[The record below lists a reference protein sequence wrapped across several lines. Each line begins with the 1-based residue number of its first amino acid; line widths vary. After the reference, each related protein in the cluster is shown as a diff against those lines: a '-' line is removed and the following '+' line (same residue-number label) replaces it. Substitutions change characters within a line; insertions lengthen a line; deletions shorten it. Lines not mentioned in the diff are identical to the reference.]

1 MSTGRSLAVPWSSPH
16 AEGRYR
22 CRFARAFGTTRSR
35 PLPVGVSPAAGASE
49 WTYGRHAQLLAGAA
63 NPPELD
69 PTESYSWSATGK
81 CEAEVRTPCMTRRRQ
96 RNETTPATNTSARAS
111 LMTLQ
116 TRTSVTLQAAALGRR
131 SSAELLAGAAAPW
144 TTGGATVS
152 SLEQRSSQRSV
163 VSASPGTEAQR
174 ARCRRPQRSARRA
187 RCLYFTQQVSLV
199 VGRRFQRTPRWATTK
214 IYDTTRQ
221 LTAG

>member
-1 MSTGRSLAVPWSSPH
+1 MCIRDSAWTSPH

-35 PLPVGVSPAAGASE
+35 PLPVGVWPAAGASE

-81 CEAEVRTPCMTRRRQ
+81 CEAEVRTPCMTRRR
-96 RNETTPATNTSARAS
+96 
-111 LMTLQ
+111 
-116 TRTSVTLQAAALGRR
+116 RR
-131 SSAELLAGAAAPW
+131 SAELLAGAAAPW

>member
-1 MSTGRSLAVPWSSPH
+1 M
-16 AEGRYR
+16 
-22 CRFARAFGTTRSR
+22 
-35 PLPVGVSPAAGASE
+35 GVSPAAGASE

-116 TRTSVTLQAAALGRR
+116 TRTSGTLQAAALGRR

-152 SLEQRSSQRSV
+152 SLEHDRL
-163 VSASPGTEAQR
+163 SARLSRQAR
-174 ARCRRPQRSARRA
+174 ALKPNALGADDPKRSARRA
-187 RCLYFTQQVSLV
+187 RVLYFAEQVLS
-199 VGRRFQRTPRWATTK
+199 VGRHFQTTPGTYNKKT
-214 IYDTTRQ
+214 YDTTRQ
-221 LTAG
+221 LNAD